1 MESNQFKSL
10 LEKQFWKDEFK
21 EILKINVEKKFGH
34 TIKDLNSQEKLQ
46 LLLDSQNTRHR
57 YYLKRK
63 FSPEPNRETNEME
76 GKKTEEGEVKGEGN
90 TNGNG
95 SKEKEKEKGKSKG
108 TRRVRSPGF
117 KGTVKRRRGKTE
129 GVRSRLVK
137 AKSQKKMS
145 TKNLRIRAK
154 VGRKSV
160 NRFSTPKLGEIKSA
174 AELLSRKQSKVKIKT
189 SIAQQNKRGKLSSLK
204 AGMTCSTKA
213 SSQAL
218 LVHSLQRKW
227 SRLSRSKDAKGKSRH
242 LSKYIKLSK
251 TQYIPHIIR
260 YLIHI

>member
-46 LLLDSQNTRHR
+46 LLLDSQNTCHR
-57 YYLKRK
+57 YFLKRK
-63 FSPEPNRETNEME
+63 FSPEPNQLE
-76 GKKTEEGEVKGEGN
+76 G
-90 TNGNG
+90 
-95 SKEKEKEKGKSKG
+95 KEKEEGDVEGKGKGHGEKSKAKKGKG

-129 GVRSRLVK
+129 GMGRRLVK

-145 TKNLRIRAK
+145 SKNLKIRAK
-154 VGRKSV
+154 VARKSV

-189 SIAQQNKRGKLSSLK
+189 SIAQQNNRGKLSSLK
-204 AGMTCSTKA
+204 VGMSCSTKA

-227 SRLSRSKDAKGKSRH
+227 SRLSRSKDAKGNSQL
-242 LSKYIKLSK
+242 LSLLYHNI
-251 TQYIPHIIR
+251 T
-260 YLIHI
+260 